1 MNRRYFIDIISRS
14 LPFLFLPVVG
24 CSSKNYIEEI
34 ISIPYSLSYFVTL
47 NQILT
52 IGKQYLKLFPDE
64 ADYSFL
70 KGILYNKA
78 DSGIINEY
86 ELKVIQ
92 NLINKEVRKD
102 YQDDKTIILNGWIL
116 SITEARQ
123 CALFYLINR

>member
-14 LPFLFLPVVG
+14 LPFVFLPMVG

-34 ISIPYSLSYFVTL
+34 ISIPYSLSYFVTE

-52 IGKQYLKLFPDE
+52 IGKEYLKLFPDE

-70 KGILYNKA
+70 KDILYKKP
-78 DSGIINEY
+78 DSGILNEY
-86 ELKVIQ
+86 DLKVIQ
-92 NLINKEVRKD
+92 NIINKEVRKD
-102 YQDDKTIILNGWIL
+102 YQDDRTIILNGWIL

-123 CALFYLINR
+123 CAIYYIINR